1 MRTTYFLLLII
12 LTTKALGQT
21 TPEALFAEGN
31 AHLGEKRYEEAVRAY
46 AQAQQAGAGGFDFHF
61 NAGTAAFRAGHLG
74 LAAYFWEKARQHRPA
89 DADLRHNLRVVY
101 ARAKDGLPDLEDRP
115 WARFRNLADADG
127 WGTIALLLA
136 LPGAL
141 GLAFFVLRKNAPS
154 TRAAGLG
161 GTALLLLALAAFSMA
176 QQQHDQLRG
185 RFVVVVAP
193 QTALLSA
200 PDASAT
206 PLDTLR
212 EAAKLPLIDQLGAY
226 FQVRLPNG
234 ETWWVRAGEVAVI

>member
-1 MRTTYFLLLII
+1 MRTIYFLLLII
-12 LTTKALGQT
+12 LTTKALGQAS
-21 TPEALFAEGN
+21 PEALFAEGN
-31 AHLGEKRYEEAVRAY
+31 AHLGEKRYEEAMRAY
-46 AQAQQAGAGGFDFHF
+46 TLAQQAGAGGFDFHF

-101 ARAKDGLPDLEDRP
+101 ARAKDGLPDPEDRP

-127 WGTIALLLA
+127 WGTLALLLA
-136 LPGAL
+136 LPGAFC
-141 GLAFFVLRKNAPS
+141 LAFLALRKNAPS
-154 TRAAGLG
+154 ARAMGLAGG
-161 GTALLLLALAAFSMA
+161 ALLLLALGAFSMA
-176 QQQHDQLRG
+176 QHQHDRLHG

-200 PDASAT
+200 PDAAAT

-212 EAAKLPLIDQLGAY
+212 AAAKLPLVDNLGNFY
-226 FQVRLPNG
+226 QVRLPNG
-234 ETWWVRAGEVAVI
+234 ETWWVKAGEVAVF